1 MNLHQRRLDGEPA
14 GDGTG
19 RRQASSSGASRDL
32 LSAMTDAARE
42 NPVSAALIGLGALW
56 LFMGGNNTSLLGGH
70 GRKSLL
76 GGVAQGAGSVAQG
89 AAGAAGSAA
98 SAVSSGMSG
107 LTETVSTAAERVSE
121 YVGDK
126 LHGVDAEAAYRNPS
140 FGNDADVAE
149 NWEPSGYPSS
159 LSLMRQNLR
168 DLFER
173 HPVAL
178 GIAGLALGA
187 GVAASFPVTTAERD
201 TLGEAGKAVRNRLS
215 AAADQAKELAGAVAD
230 EIRQQGTGSA
240 GTP

>member
-1 MNLHQRRLDGEPA
+1 MNLHQRRFDSAPS
-14 GDGTG
+14 G
-19 RRQASSSGASRDL
+19 RNGRDL
-32 LSAMTDAARE
+32 LSTVTDAARE

-76 GGVAQGAGSVAQG
+76 GSMAHGAGNVAQG

-98 SAVSSGMSG
+98 AAVSSGVSG
-107 LTETVSTAAERVSE
+107 LTESVGTAAERVSD
-121 YVGDK
+121 YVSDK

-140 FGNDADVAE
+140 FSNEMNGTE
-149 NWEPSGYPSS
+149 EWEPSGYSS
-159 LSLMRQNLR
+159 SMSLMRQNLR

-187 GVAASFPVTTAERD
+187 GVAASFPVTATERD

-215 AAADQAKELAGAVAD
+215 AAADQAKEMAGAVAD
-230 EIRQQGTGSA
+230 EMRQQGA
-240 GTP
+240 GGAGRP